1 MKNVTLVAIVLVVAG
16 VSYGLGRR
24 HWARPAAVSPI
35 QASFSGAQG
44 SEAGTSRKGDL
55 DRAGF
60 GGGVERGDPAAPF
73 AQNMSAAQ
81 RGYEAARVDLEA
93 ALKQIEGLPVPERMG
108 FITGIFSFVAKNRTP
123 AEGLK
128 VYQELPEAYHPNAL
142 RALVA
147 EWIYARSPMD
157 EETRYLRR
165 EGTLTISGFNR
176 GLEAELTSML
186 ASSQPDAELTAA
198 WLDAFSGHS
207 ARSEI
212 YSILGGRLALDNPD
226 SILNRTETWTSWE
239 KERVTKSFL
248 SNWSYGAP
256 QEAWNWYQS
265 RRDRFDQDYSASILG
280 AWASKDPDGVKRA
293 LDAMED
299 LGQRQTAITAIGKV
313 LAERNTDEAVNW
325 AEGMTD
331 TREKEAAHRAV
342 YEGAPRGIGAVLD
355 FKDGFPKLRGV
366 VPGSPLD
373 GAGAEPGDRIVE
385 VREANGATHPL
396 YGRDL
401 QTAVNLIRGE
411 PGTQMTLRVLRRNG
425 GTGQMEEHLIP
436 VTRGQLYLN
445 EKLIPKPPA
454 SE

>member
-1 MKNVTLVAIVLVVAG
+1 
-16 VSYGLGRR
+16 
-24 HWARPAAVSPI
+24 
-35 QASFSGAQG
+35 
-44 SEAGTSRKGDL
+44 
-55 DRAGF
+55 
-60 GGGVERGDPAAPF
+60 
-73 AQNMSAAQ
+73 
-81 RGYEAARVDLEA
+81 
-93 ALKQIEGLPVPERMG
+93 
-108 FITGIFSFVAKNRTP
+108 
-123 AEGLK
+123 
-128 VYQELPEAYHPNAL
+128 
-142 RALVA
+142 
-147 EWIYARSPMD
+147 
-157 EETRYLRR
+157 
-165 EGTLTISGFNR
+165 
-176 GLEAELTSML
+176 ML

-373 GAGAEPGDRIVE
+373 GAGAEPGDQIVE
-385 VREANGATHPL
+385 IREANGATHPL